1 MPSWSAQIRMIN
13 KTKDIKDTSQLENQF
28 TNTDFTLFN
37 YYTTSY
43 FSFLWATC
51 ICNTTTSIIASP
63 VGLFCPGDYFPV
75 LTNNSTP
82 QCNLSPAPLGKSS
95 DLRPGEFVAAL
106 GSPLSLCNTVT
117 AGVVSSVGRASKE
130 LGLRGR
136 DIHYIQTDAAITV
149 SVCVFHGYRNTTRS
163 QL

>member
-1 MPSWSAQIRMIN
+1 M
-13 KTKDIKDTSQLENQF
+13 
-28 TNTDFTLFN
+28 N
-37 YYTTSY
+37 YS
-43 FSFLWATC
+43 L
-51 ICNTTTSIIASP
+51 
-63 VGLFCPGDYFPV
+63 
-75 LTNNSTP
+75 
-82 QCNLSPAPLGKSS
+82 QCNLIPAPLGKSG

-149 SVCVFHGYRNTTRS
+149 SVSVSYRVRSTTTEGHTFLNHAVLTS
-163 QL
+163 YMQALP